1 TLKRYTVFLAI
12 PVYLQDLF
20 AGHHDFVF
28 LSQSYR
34 HFTPLSI
41 CSCPE
46 AYLNDGA
53 QGVSG
58 GLSEDSGPL
67 LGQSMVKNWLICSY
81 PAIPMYLYG
90 HRRRRRFAPYA
101 GRLC

>member
-1 TLKRYTVFLAI
+1 MTGYAVLVKITLKRYTVFLAI

-46 AYLNDGA
+46 AYCDGTA
-53 QGVSG
+53 AAVY
-58 GLSEDSGPL
+58 D
-67 LGQSMVKNWLICSY
+67 I
-81 PAIPMYLYG
+81 
-90 HRRRRRFAPYA
+90 RRLQI
-101 GRLC
+101 GR